1 MGQISGSRSWE
12 SSPAEMFARVP
23 SLPPDGPLLT
33 AAPSRSD
40 SAPGEPER
48 RPPDVRV
55 SALPH
60 QRWRHQVAFALGLWG
75 GLSFWRLVAEGPA
88 FPSDRMGTLWVSR
101 QLFCSP
107 ASSGIPEN
115 RLSLPLVGVT
125 RLLGPN
131 EPNTGIAGS

>member
-1 MGQISGSRSWE
+1 
-12 SSPAEMFARVP
+12 MFARVP

-115 RLSLPLVGVT
+115 RLSLPLVGGDTPPGTKRAQCWHRWVLISWGREWVGT
-125 RLLGPN
+125 
-131 EPNTGIAGS
+131 